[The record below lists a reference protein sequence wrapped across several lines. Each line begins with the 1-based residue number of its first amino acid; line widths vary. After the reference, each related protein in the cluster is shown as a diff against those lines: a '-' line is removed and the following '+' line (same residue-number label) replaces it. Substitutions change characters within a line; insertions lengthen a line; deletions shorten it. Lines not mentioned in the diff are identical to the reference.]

1 MSGMKRAGLIAGVA
15 ALALLS
21 ACSDKNKA
29 PTGQVVATI
38 NGEDITVHELNGELQ
53 TLRVPPDA
61 PKKQVEQ
68 AALQRVIERKM
79 LSDEAKKRGLDKNPQ
94 FLLAQRRVDE
104 GLLVQALQADIAKAV
119 PRTTRE
125 AAQKFIEENPQFF
138 SERKIYAFD
147 QIQFLRAGPAL
158 GLNLTGAKTMAN
170 IVAALTEAK
179 IPFQRTNVPYDG
191 QSNPAFTTE
200 LTKILKTKPDEPILS
215 ISQPQGAPAP
225 VVTVLH
231 VVGAKDQPF
240 IGEKA
245 IEAAQQVVQRVEV
258 QKALQANLKKFTD
271 AAKPG
276 IKYASG
282 YAPPVAPAV
291 AAPKAAGAPAAVPA
305 PAPAA
310 APPT

>member
-1 MSGMKRAGLIAGVA
+1 MSGMKQAGLIGGVA

-21 ACSDKNKA
+21 ACNSKDKA

-38 NGEDITVHELNGELQ
+38 NGDDITVHELNGELQ

-125 AAQKFIEENPQFF
+125 AAQKFIQENPQFF
-138 SERKIYAFD
+138 AERKIYSFD
-147 QIQFLRAGPAL
+147 QVQFLRSGPAL
-158 GLNLTGAKTMAN
+158 GLNLTGAKTMPN
-170 IVAALTEAK
+170 VVAALTAANV
-179 IPFQRTNVPYDG
+179 PFQRTTVPYDG

-215 ISQPQGAPAP
+215 INQPQGAPAP

-231 VVGAKDQPF
+231 VVGSKDVPF

-276 IKYASG
+276 IKYAAG
-282 YAPPVAPAV
+282 YAPPAGPAAPKPV
-291 AAPKAAGAPAAVPA
+291 AAP
-305 PAPAA
+305 A
-310 APPT
+310 APPA

>member
-1 MSGMKRAGLIAGVA
+1 MSGLKRAGLTAGVA

-21 ACSDKNKA
+21 ACGEKDKA
-29 PTGQVVATI
+29 PTGQVVATV

-53 TLRVPPDA
+53 TLRAPADA

-79 LSDEAKKRGLDKNPQ
+79 LADVAKKRGLDKNPQ
-94 FLLAQRRVDE
+94 YILAQRRVDE

-138 SERKIYAFD
+138 AERKIYNFD
-147 QIQFLRAGPAL
+147 QIQFLRQGPAVTL
-158 GLNLTGAKTMAN
+158 DLTGAKTMADV
-170 IVAALTEAK
+170 VASLTAAK
-179 IPFQRTNVPYDG
+179 VPFQRTNVPYDG
-191 QSNPAFTTE
+191 QSNPNFTTE

-225 VVTVLH
+225 LVTVLH
-231 VVGAKDQPF
+231 VVGSKDNPF

-245 IEAAQQVVQRVEV
+245 IAAAQQVVQRLEI
-258 QKALQANLKKFTD
+258 QKALAANLKKFTD

-276 IKYASG
+276 IKYAAG
-282 YAPPVAPAV
+282 YAPPA
-291 AAPKAAGAPAAVPA
+291 
-305 PAPAA
+305 APAA
-310 APPT
+310 APAAGAKPVAAPAGPPPA